1 MDVGLGLRLVA
12 GPRLSIEPR
21 SASSP
26 EVAISSSSKVMVLFS
41 SATGDL
47 EVRQSGSS

>member
-12 GPRLSIEPR
+12 GPRLSIDPR
-21 SASSP
+21 SAS
-26 EVAISSSSKVMVLFS
+26 FS